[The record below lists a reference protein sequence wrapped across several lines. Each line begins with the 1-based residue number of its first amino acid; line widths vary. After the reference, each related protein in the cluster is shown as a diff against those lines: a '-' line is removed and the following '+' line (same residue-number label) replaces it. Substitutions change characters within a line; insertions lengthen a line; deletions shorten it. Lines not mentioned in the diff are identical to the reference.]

1 VTDTLNAADVFTK
14 LDIKLMPDPSR
25 TVIRPFGFDY
35 PAAFAAGRPPRSEAV
50 AARLMALDPA
60 YRRRMLTLLR
70 RAMQRR
76 HRRVDDVFL
85 RRFEEI
91 KGGLGITV
99 VDQDDRLLVGA
110 YFSQEYAFESA
121 ALFNPSIVEIPH
133 RDPGDGSIRFLL
145 SLRGVGEG
153 HVSSVTFR
161 S

>member
-1 VTDTLNAADVFTK
+1 MTDTLNAADVFTK

-121 ALFNPSIVEIPH
+121 ST
-133 RDPGDGSIRFLL
+133 
-145 SLRGVGEG
+145 LR
-153 HVSSVTFR
+153 
-161 S
+161 